1 MFFISPPFGN
11 YIQLPHT
18 TSIYGS
24 FTLEPRPGLWSQIC
38 KTLRYSFQYN
48 AWVNQIG
55 LRNKGID
62 WALKHVPNNHI
73 ISVAIMHPHEIK
85 PLSQKIPC
93 TTNIELNISC
103 PNVQKSYKD
112 LEQLK
117 TFLSNKRKW
126 CIIKVSPLCTFSQID
141 MYYQQGFRQFH
152 CSNTYPTPYGGMSGT
167 ILQKYNEH
175 IIQYIRQKYP
185 DTEIIGGG
193 GIQTWNHVLLYSSW
207 GANHFA
213 VSTACFRPFKF
224 MSLYYSYRKYLL

>member
-1 MFFISPPFGN
+1 MYKYVFYFPPFGN
-11 YIQLPHT
+11 YIQLHHT
-18 TSIYGS
+18 ISIYGS

-38 KTLRYSFQYN
+38 KTLRYSFRYN

-112 LEQLK
+112 L
-117 TFLSNKRKW
+117 
-126 CIIKVSPLCTFSQID
+126 
-141 MYYQQGFRQFH
+141 
-152 CSNTYPTPYGGMSGT
+152 
-167 ILQKYNEH
+167 
-175 IIQYIRQKYP
+175 
-185 DTEIIGGG
+185 
-193 GIQTWNHVLLYSSW
+193 
-207 GANHFA
+207 
-213 VSTACFRPFKF
+213 
-224 MSLYYSYRKYLL
+224 